1 MIFEEVS
8 ITYIKTLQR
17 RYQELALAEIMKGV
31 TESFHVN
38 K

>member
-17 RYQELALAEIMKGV
+17 RYQELAEIMKGV